1 MTHTKEHAS
10 QKERGTW
17 LSIWLILIMIH
28 GVIAA
33 GLIWYLRTEGG
44 LGSPWWV
51 FALLFVLAIADIVA
65 AIAAWNWKK
74 WGLQLYALSTVVGI
88 VIGLVL
94 TASQLIVFHDIIPL
108 AILGYL
114 IKDKRS
120 YFS

>member
-1 MTHTKEHAS
+1 MTHKTEQAS
-10 QKERGTW
+10 SKERGTW
-17 LSIWLILIMIH
+17 LSIWLILIVVH

-33 GLIWYLRTEGG
+33 GLIWYLRNEGG

-51 FALLFVLAIADIVA
+51 FTLLFVLAIADIVA
-65 AIAAWNWKK
+65 AVAAWYWKR

-120 YFS
+120 HFS